1 MKKEN
6 GISLIEIILVVILIL
21 IVILWGLKYIKNYFN
36 NQQDEDIKATML
48 AIQTVITNIKNKH
61 TIDEESN
68 ILIGTKLDI
77 ENNQTEYKISDE
89 LKNIL
94 INMEDSNLYILSNE
108 ELINL
113 GVKNAN
119 ETSTEFYIV
128 DYNSEDII
136 YSLGIN
142 GKYMLSDM

>member
-21 IVILWGLKYIKNYFN
+21 IVILWGLKYIKDYFN

-89 LKNIL
+89 LKSILVNI
-94 INMEDSNLYILSNE
+94 EDSNLYILSNE
-108 ELINL
+108 ELLNH
-113 GVKNAN
+113 GVKNVN
-119 ETSTEFYIV
+119 ETNKEFYVV

-142 GKYMLSDM
+142 GKYKLSDM

>member
-21 IVILWGLKYIKNYFN
+21 IVILWGLEYIKNYFN

-48 AIQTVITNIKNKH
+48 AIQTVITSTKNKH
-61 TIDEESN
+61 IIDEESN

-94 INMEDSNLYILSNE
+94 INIEDSNLYILSNE

-128 DYNSEDII
+128 EYNSEDII